1 MKAPVRRRIVVIT
14 VIALVVFAVVYGFMP
29 KPVSVDI
36 ATAVRGPLRVTIN
49 EEGRTRVKD
58 RYIVSAP
65 VSGYMQRVELDVGDR
80 VLRGETVVSL
90 EPMQSDMLDPRS
102 RAEAEAAVSSA
113 RGALNSAEE
122 NARAAAASAEYAQQR
137 LERNRKLFES
147 GYIARDLLDQS
158 EADAK
163 RTEADRLSAEAA
175 VESARSELE
184 RARAVIRYSAARE
197 RAGSSGLVPVR
208 APVTGS
214 ILRIIRESEG
224 AVIAGDPI
232 VEIGNPSQLEI
243 RAEVLSSDAVNIRP
257 GTPVL
262 LDRWGGDV
270 SLQGR
275 VKIVEPTAFTK
286 VSSLGVEEQRVLVIA
301 EITSM
306 PESWQ
311 RLGDGY
317 RVEARFI
324 IWEGNDILQVPESAL
339 FRKDHGWAVF
349 VIKEKRASLR
359 EVEIGRRSGL
369 SAEVLSGVSEGEAV
383 IIHPDEAIGEG
394 IKVKLRE

>member
-29 KPVSVDI
+29 KPVSVDA